1 MPESS
6 AYSKSYSGRLIET
19 PDDLAEGIAHLA
31 RVCPVWA
38 RTLPELGPLPMRRRP
53 DGFEAIASAV
63 VGQQISI
70 AAAAAIWQRMEDAG
84 LLTADAIAAAS
95 DDELRAAGLSRP
107 KARYLKAIAIAGP
120 DWQGLREM
128 PDDQAIAALVALP
141 GIGIWTAEIYLKFAL
156 GRADVIAAGDLALQ
170 EAARMM
176 YDLPDRP
183 SPAALRQLA
192 EPWRPWRAVA
202 ARGLWAYYRHAKGR
216 EGIT

>member
-1 MPESS
+1 M
-6 AYSKSYSGRLIET
+6 IET
-19 PDDLAEGIAHLA
+19 PDDLAEGVAYLA

-53 DGFEAIASAV
+53 DGFEAIASAI

-70 AAAAAIWQRMEDAG
+70 AAAAAIWQRMQDAD

-95 DDELRAAGLSRP
+95 DDDLRTAGLSRP
-107 KARYLKAIAIAGP
+107 KARYLKGIAAAGL
-120 DWQGLREM
+120 DWSALRGM

-170 EAARMM
+170 EAARVM
-176 YDLPDRP
+176 YDLPERP
-183 SPAALRQLA
+183 TPAALRALA

-202 ARGLWAYYRHAKGR
+202 ARGLWAYYRYAKGR